1 MKDFQSHDFISRL
14 PSLYWNSIKPGFR
27 VKSNVEKRLKIQIMI
42 FSSYQSYYEVKVPWN
57 FREMTTLLMWW
68 REWCVVTLFGVK
80 RSRDKIRKLLRYD
93 TILQNWRK
101 RKQCNY
107 LCQPKFIRNWVLRI
121 SVQNIN
127 YSHPLLFEITRTFVL
142 EIESFSWYLKYWR
155 KTFKSFVSA

>member
-1 MKDFQSHDFISRL
+1 
-14 PSLYWNSIKPGFR
+14 
-27 VKSNVEKRLKIQIMI
+27 
-42 FSSYQSYYEVKVPWN
+42 
-57 FREMTTLLMWW
+57 MWW

-80 RSRDKIRKLLRYD
+80 RSRDKIRKLLPRYD

-127 YSHPLLFEITRTFVL
+127 YSHPLLFEITRTFVGNWIIFFDIWSTEEKL
-142 EIESFSWYLKYWR
+142 SNPLFPLNNSDKGSKISKGVFMGVKSLKRVCKLGIFSVILTFVKATIDGNKLLIFAYWPC
-155 KTFKSFVSA
+155 FEN

>member
-1 MKDFQSHDFISRL
+1 
-14 PSLYWNSIKPGFR
+14 
-27 VKSNVEKRLKIQIMI
+27 
-42 FSSYQSYYEVKVPWN
+42 
-57 FREMTTLLMWW
+57 MWW

-80 RSRDKIRKLLRYD
+80 RSRDKIRKLPRYD

-127 YSHPLLFEITRTFVL
+127 YSHPLLFEITRTFVGNWIIFL
-142 EIESFSWYLKYWR
+142 IFEVLKKNFQILCFRLIIQIKVVKSQRIFSFELNLQKWWTRKCSANLAIRILGHINLKW
-155 KTFKSFVSA
+155 TCI